1 MGKVLL
7 IKDANFSQNAIEQ
20 IPLTDFIPTR
30 LTNSFCVYYMDYRGT
45 SAIRQVKASSSA
57 GASMKLF
64 VADITNYVGR
74 TIKIT
79 AATTK
84 LEGAHYGCF
93 SSDLGGFTFDQIPS
107 IGPMPS
113 SQSGTVITTPVT
125 TISTFDVSTTDGIKT
140 TITKTIPTGA
150 KYLLIAIQYSQG
162 FTDNELN
169 VELV

>member
-20 IPLTDFIPTR
+20 IPLADFIPTR
-30 LTNSFCVYYMDYRGT
+30 LTNGFYVYYMDNSGT
-45 SAIRQVKASSSA
+45 SAIRQLKESSTA
-57 GASMKLF
+57 GASLKLF
-64 VADITNYVGR
+64 VADVTNYVGR

-79 AATTK
+79 AATPY

-93 SSDLGGFTFDQIPS
+93 ASDLGGFAFDQIPS
-107 IGPMPS
+107 LEPTPS
-113 SQSGTVITTPVT
+113 SHSKNMISTPIT
-125 TISTFDVSTTDGIKT
+125 TISSFDVSTTTGIKK
-140 TITKTIPTGA
+140 TITKTIPSGA
-150 KYLLIAIQYSQG
+150 KYLLMAIEHSQG